1 MRDDQVTLRC
11 CRGDGA
17 LELHVRFL
25 LVVVLVIRCL
35 CDVGADPPASL
46 LGEDPLRLGWPA
58 PRRRF
63 VELGLSL
70 PRTRSPKPHP
80 WPRLER
86 DL

>member
-1 MRDDQVTLRC
+1 MRDERVTLHC
-11 CRGDGA
+11 CQGGGA
-17 LELHVRFL
+17 LELRVRFL
-25 LVVVLVIRCL
+25 LVVVLVTRCL
-35 CDVGADPPASL
+35 RDVGADPPTSL
-46 LGEDPLRLGWPA
+46 PGEDPLRLGWPD

-80 WPRLER
+80 WPRLKL